1 MGAFKD
7 KILNELY
14 KNNYRDLYNTIDKIE
29 SDVDVANYLSANHGY
44 FNKTMSTKDLEGM
57 PELRKALYS
66 ELKTGDVDL
75 DKEFGKDWYKDYE
88 NIPMDQIKFVAE
100 KQGDSFGNLVMR
112 MGKEANEKRRKDIA
126 DGKDAGDW
134 LDSPEAFGHNVAGT
148 LMSIFT
154 PRQQEAIARGDDYTN
169 TDFTLDM
176 AQNAM
181 YMAPWGRAAKLVP
194 AAAQRV
200 APVVTN
206 HISGPLTR
214 LLSGTTGRVAEGTA
228 INAATPTIME
238 AADAVAYDDSN
249 PRGDFNTGDI
259 VTETAVNMSTP
270 WLLKGMAMG
279 AGKWTTGKG
288 RDVAKQIMDYGTDR
302 PTRQSM
308 SNEVKNTYTKEL
320 TKNQTA
326 NMADYYGNPTLS
338 ARAASL
344 NYTQQDLNRL
354 AMASKLA
361 DYAKELEIARKTKGA
376 VKPSIKFTDE
386 EVKFISKDPE
396 LSKYLDMD
404 INYPKLPSE
413 WNLAGEEAAKNYFT
427 NQLGTYWYDEQ
438 SPWTRLPVIGTKLDQ
453 YVKERDKE
461 AELQAKKESI
471 IKHILEKYGR
481 P

>member
-1 MGAFKD
+1 MGAYKD
-7 KILNELY
+7 KIVKELL
-14 KNNYRDLYNTIDKIE
+14 KNKQYDLADMIDTIE
-29 SDVDVANYLSANHGY
+29 SDVDVANYISSNRGY
-44 FNKTMSTKDLEGM
+44 FTKAYTTPDLELM
-57 PELRKALYS
+57 PEFRKALYS

-100 KQGDSFGNLVMR
+100 KQGDSFGNLVTR
-112 MGKEANEKRRKDIA
+112 MGKEATEKRRKDIA
-126 DGKDAGDW
+126 EGKDAGGW
-134 LDSPEAFGHNVAGT
+134 FDSPEAFGHNLAGT
-148 LMSIFT
+148 LMPVFT
-154 PRQQEAIARGDDYTN
+154 PRQHEAIARGDDYTN
-169 TDFTLDM
+169 TDFTLDI

-181 YMAPWGRAAKLVP
+181 YMAPWGRAAKVIP
-194 AAAQRV
+194 GVAQRV

-206 HISGPLTR
+206 RISAPLTR

-228 INAATPTIME
+228 INAATPAIME
-238 AADAVAYDDSN
+238 VADAVAYDESN
-249 PRGDFNTGDI
+249 PRGNFSLGD
-259 VTETAVNMSTP
+259 VATETGVNMSTP

-308 SNEVKNTYTKEL
+308 TNEIKNTYTKEL

-326 NMADYYGNPTLS
+326 NMADYYGKPTLS

-354 AMASKLA
+354 AMSEKLTN
-361 DYAKELEIARKTKGA
+361 YAKELEIARKTKGA

-396 LSKYLDMD
+396 LSKYLYMD
-404 INYPKLPSE
+404 LNYPNLPSE
-413 WNLAGEEAAKNYFT
+413 WKLAGEEAAKNYFT

-471 IKHILEKYGR
+471 VKHILEKYGR